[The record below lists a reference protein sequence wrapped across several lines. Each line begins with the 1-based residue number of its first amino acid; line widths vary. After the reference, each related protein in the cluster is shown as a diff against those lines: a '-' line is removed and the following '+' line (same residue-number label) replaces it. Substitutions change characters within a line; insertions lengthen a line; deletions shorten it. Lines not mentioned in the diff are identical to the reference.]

1 MLINKCESRRYQRP
15 LTLMLQGAISMTI
28 YSKSNPPIGFYVYAY
43 LREDGTPYYIGKGM
57 GDRAWYKAGT
67 EVGKPVDSNKIIIIE
82 QNLTELG
89 SLAIERR
96 LIRWYGR
103 KDSGTG
109 ILRNLTD
116 GGDGT
121 SGNKRSTETIE
132 KMRNSMLGKNIGPQS
147 VEHKINAA
155 NARRGIKQSQEHIQA
170 RVNACKG
177 KPRSDEVKLKIS
189 MSKIGIKRG
198 SHKNK
203 INT

>member
-15 LTLMLQGAISMTI
+15 LTLMLQGAISMNI
-28 YSKSNPPIGFYVYAY
+28 YNKSNPPSGFYVYAY
-43 LREDGTPYYIGKGM
+43 IREDGTPYYIGKGI
-57 GDRAWYKAGT
+57 GDRAWYKAPT
-67 EVGKPVDSNKIIIIE
+67 EIGKPVDHTRIIIIE

-89 SLAIERR
+89 SLAIERQ

-103 KDSGTG
+103 KDLGTG

-121 SGNKRSTETIE
+121 SGNKRSVETIE
-132 KMRNSMLGKNIGPQS
+132 KMRRSMLGKNTGPQS
-147 VEHKINAA
+147 VEHKTNAA
-155 NARRGIKQSQEHIQA
+155 NARRGVKQSQEHIQA

-189 MSKIGIKRG
+189 MSKTGVKRR
-198 SHKNK
+198 
-203 INT
+203 INYEIIR

>member
-15 LTLMLQGAISMTI
+15 LTLMLQGAISMNI
-28 YSKSNPPIGFYVYAY
+28 YNKSNPPLGFYVYAY
-43 LREDGTPYYIGKGM
+43 LREDGTPYYIGKGI
-57 GDRAWYKAGT
+57 GDRAWYKAAT
-67 EVGKPVDSNKIIIIE
+67 EVGKPVDPNKIIIIE